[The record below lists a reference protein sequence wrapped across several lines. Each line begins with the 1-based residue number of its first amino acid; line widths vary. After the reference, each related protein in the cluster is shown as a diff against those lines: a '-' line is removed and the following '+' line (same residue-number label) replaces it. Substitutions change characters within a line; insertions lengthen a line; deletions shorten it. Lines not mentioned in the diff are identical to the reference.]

1 MNNKVT
7 NKDALNAVKAFAD
20 QSEKNVAFGIL
31 AETEQG
37 KISTFIKGE
46 ASDILSLII
55 MQMAK
60 ENDFRNLLL
69 KAVKIYQVAPVQKI
83 IEKYEQDEQHS

>member
-1 MNNKVT
+1 MNNKIT
-7 NKDALNAVKAFAD
+7 NKDALDAVKAFAD
-20 QSEKNVAFGIL
+20 QSKKNVAFGIL

-46 ASDILSLII
+46 ESDILALIV

-69 KAVKIYQVAPVQKI
+69 KAVKIYQIAPVQKI
-83 IEKYEQDEQHS
+83 IKEYEQD